1 MCTDKCSIVMVND
14 DDDELGEGI
23 TELDDFFT
31 VICGRD

>member
-1 MCTDKCSIVMVND
+1 MMND

-31 VICGRD
+31 GIYGRD

>member
-1 MCTDKCSIVMVND
+1 MLLVMMND

-31 VICGRD
+31 GIYGRD